1 MEASGETSI
10 LFFQVRVSVMC
21 VSMYAQL
28 EKKKKKRTYVCEKSE
43 SVSCLVVSDPVTPW
57 TVPTSPPLS
66 MEFSRQEYW
75 RGLPYSTPGNLPD
88 PGIRPTSLAS
98 PALVG
103 RFSTTA
109 PPGQLELYNREE
121 QISLLDLLLLL

>member
-1 MEASGETSI
+1 MY
-10 LFFQVRVSVMC
+10 VCSVG
-21 VSMYAQL
+21 
-28 EKKKKKRTYVCEKSE
+28 KKKKKKITYVCEKSE

>member
-1 MEASGETSI
+1 MLSW
-10 LFFQVRVSVMC
+10 
-21 VSMYAQL
+21 
-28 EKKKKKRTYVCEKSE
+28 KKKKKRTYVCEKSE

-88 PGIRPTSLAS
+88 PGIRLMPPAS
-98 PALVG
+98 PALQADFFTSEPLRRPYG
-103 RFSTTA
+103 K
-109 PPGQLELYNREE
+109 
-121 QISLLDLLLLL
+121 